1 MAFSVI
7 VKNKKIRFRTII
19 LFIIFTGR
27 RIFKPVAIKG
37 CAKYNGKGLY
47 TKESFSKLGLKP
59 GIADMLSKAANH
71 SISSNTWK
79 TYSTVKKHIDNCS
92 KYYNKNFKFPM
103 EQQDIIKFIG
113 WLLAVRKVKGSTV
126 DVYVSALRQ
135 IHLASGFVINGLR
148 PDIVNSIISGQK
160 NMDSMATQTRTRLP
174 VTFSV
179 LKLLKIELNK
189 LDISKC
195 DKRLV
200 WAVCSLN
207 FFGALRVHESL
218 ARNKSYFDP
227 TNTLMG
233 KDLVIK
239 RVNIQKES
247 VCVIQIR
254 IKSPKESRA
263 VTDKIID
270 IYENKGPLCPARA
283 LRLNI
288 MDILIQKR

>member
-1 MAFSVI
+1 M
-7 VKNKKIRFRTII
+7 
-19 LFIIFTGR
+19 
-27 RIFKPVAIKG
+27 AIKG
-37 CAKYNGKGLY
+37 CGKYNGKGLY
-47 TKESFSKLGLKP
+47 TKESFSTLGLKP
-59 GIADMLSKAANH
+59 GIADMLSNAANH
-71 SISSNTWK
+71 SITTNTWK
-79 TYSTVKKHIDNCS
+79 TYNTVKKHINSCS
-92 KYYNKNFKFPM
+92 KYYNTNFKFPM
-103 EQQDIIKFIG
+103 EQQDVIKFIG
-113 WLLAVRKVKGSTV
+113 WLLAVRKVKGSTLN
-126 DVYVSALRQ
+126 VYVSALRQ
-135 IHLASGFVINGLR
+135 IHMASGFVINGLR
-148 PDIVNSIISGQK
+148 PDIVASIISGQK
-160 NMDSMATQTRTRLP
+160 NIDSMAKKAGSRLP

-227 TNTLMG
+227 TNTLLG
-233 KDLVIK
+233 KDVVIK
-239 RVNIQKES
+239 RINIQKDS

-263 VTDKIID
+263 VTDKILD

-283 LRLNI
+283 LRLVI
-288 MDILIQKR
+288 ME